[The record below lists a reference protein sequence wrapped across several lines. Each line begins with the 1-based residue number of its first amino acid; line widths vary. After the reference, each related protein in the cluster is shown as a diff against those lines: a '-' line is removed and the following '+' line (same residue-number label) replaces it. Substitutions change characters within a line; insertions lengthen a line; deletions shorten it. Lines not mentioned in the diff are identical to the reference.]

1 MSKVLKEVL
10 RKGPIFFAA
19 LPPPRRA
26 TPAYVYSTIEKLQEG
41 LSRLPRVAAVNLPE
55 IVDENHLGL
64 PFYRT
69 YDPREY
75 SQMIRKKLDIEVV
88 VNKVVVHLHSHG
100 DFLRWAKETINRYDA
115 HNIVLVGGSSHLR
128 KYPGPNVLEAEGIL
142 SHLFHAEGVESG
154 LSGCVTIPSREGEA
168 ERLFSKTLA
177 GAFFATTQIIYDTRA
192 VKNLLLRYDDLCRTH
207 GVEPATVLLSFAP
220 IHDDGDL
227 EFVRWLGIEIPEQV
241 ESSVLTGRK
250 DSVESSI
257 QLAMRLYRDIIL
269 FVRRKHI
276 RVPLGVNVEE
286 VSRHNIQ
293 AALEL
298 AARISKA
305 PPPGARR

>member
-1 MSKVLKEVL
+1 MSLVLKERL
-10 RKGPIFFAA
+10 RKGPIFFSA

-26 TPAYVYSTIEKLQEG
+26 SPSYVYASIERLQEG
-41 LSRLPRVAAVNLPE
+41 LSRLPRVCAVNLPE

-69 YDPREY
+69 YDPRVF
-75 SQMIRKKLDIEVV
+75 SQMIRKSLDIEAV

-100 DFLRWAKETINRYDA
+100 DFLRWAKETVSKYEV

-142 SHLFHAEGVESG
+142 SHLFHSKGIESG
-154 LSGCVTIPSREGEA
+154 ISGCVTIPSRDGEA
-168 ERLFSKTLA
+168 ERLFAKTLA
-177 GAFFATTQIIYDTRA
+177 GAFFATTQILYDTRA
-192 VKNLLLRYDDLCRTH
+192 VKNLLLRYDALCRTH

-227 EFVRWLGIEIPEQV
+227 EFVRWLGIDIPESV
-241 ESSVLTGRK
+241 ESSVLSDGD
-250 DSVESSI
+250 DSVSSSI
-257 QLAMRLYRDIIL
+257 KLAMRLYREVL
-269 FVRRKHI
+269 LYTRRKHI

-286 VSRHNIQ
+286 VSRHNIE

-298 AARISKA
+298 ASQVSKS
-305 PPPGARR
+305 PPPGA